1 MAKKGRPR
9 FNPKKEVS
17 VMAWIEDDR
26 SSVLLVRQ
34 VAGQKFWTL
43 PGGKVKRNESL
54 SQALKREVREE
65 TGLRVRAI
73 VYQQMYDRPKRGAI
87 TILFKVS
94 VHRSTARMHFPREE
108 IVDLG
113 FFDRLP
119 PNATP
124 SAKFFWKLEKTPTDM
139 LPEDLLRDNR

>member
-1 MAKKGRPR
+1 
-9 FNPKKEVS
+9 
-17 VMAWIEDDR
+17 MAWIEDDR

-34 VAGQKFWTL
+34 IAGQKFWTL

-94 VHRSTARMHFPREE
+94 VHRGTARIHFPREE

-124 SAKFFWKLEKTPTDM
+124 SAKFFWMLENSH
-139 LPEDLLRDNR
+139 RHASR

>member
-1 MAKKGRPR
+1 MA
-9 FNPKKEVS
+9 N
-17 VMAWIEDDR
+17 A
-26 SSVLLVRQ
+26 
-34 VAGQKFWTL
+34 
-43 PGGKVKRNESL
+43 
-54 SQALKREVREE
+54 
-65 TGLRVRAI
+65 RAI

-94 VHRSTARMHFPREE
+94 VHRGAARMHFPREE

-124 SAKFFWKLEKTPTDM
+124 SAKFFWKLEKPPTDM
-139 LPEDLLRDNR
+139 LPDDLWQDNR